1 MLTKYVIF
9 PRKNYAFCTASFVHF
24 RNCSTTIDHQQTATN
39 LQQNTVLR
47 NPMAHTEDIASRGW
61 VTDFP
66 GISLT
71 GGQIADQMTAVP
83 PLRGCHWVAKDSILL
98 QMGCSLLRTGRTR
111 SNNFET
117 GWDRAQ
123 FVGNDR
129 IAGNATPFTHRSM
142 AQW

>member
-24 RNCSTTIDHQQTATN
+24 RNCSTTIDHQQNATN

-66 GISLT
+66 GISLQAARSRT
-71 GGQIADQMTAVP
+71 TPHCGASPAGLPLGCEGQYFAANGLHFAED
-83 PLRGCHWVAKDSILL
+83 
-98 QMGCSLLRTGRTR
+98 R
-111 SNNFET
+111 SNAVE
-117 GWDRAQ
+117 Q
-123 FVGNDR
+123 FRNRLGSGAVCWEYQTMLTKYVAFPTKNY
-129 IAGNATPFTHRSM
+129 AF
-142 AQW
+142 